1 MVATRDTGVLSVNC
15 FTTLLDSLYQ
25 AIRYPNRSKTENWHT
40 RTRDYCGYL
49 YNVSAIKRGKKKQ
62 YFTAV
67 LMEENESRTIMVFQT
82 LLQERFVMA
91 ERKRTPVKL
100 EKVVLQPNYKLS
112 TKFTEI
118 SRFSILEDLPFKYN
132 SGINVRVED
141 MSLNLAAHNVDKKNA
156 ETIKVNVT
164 VEVIQRLQDSHC
176 VTRAQKRLP
185 MVKYLVGDMDGNQ
198 TTLATLVVWNHEHTV
213 EEGKWYRVTNVSVG
227 RSRNQITINTTPDST
242 LANVPSGG
250 KCNVPPGMIDCQEFK
265 GKIIG
270 HLLSEEH
277 TCPQGHPLERV
288 NPCGRSV
295 TCEKCPMTY
304 ISSSVK
310 NIFRGNLS
318 IQSDVD
324 SLIREFHVEDR
335 VIRKVLWEDLKSVK
349 EVEDALVA
357 LPPVTITVLSGN
369 VLSIAA
375 LTQDVATQKSAAHIA
390 WTEGV

>member
-1 MVATRDTGVLSVNC
+1 
-15 FTTLLDSLYQ
+15 
-25 AIRYPNRSKTENWHT
+25 
-40 RTRDYCGYL
+40 
-49 YNVSAIKRGKKKQ
+49 
-62 YFTAV
+62 
-67 LMEENESRTIMVFQT
+67 
-82 LLQERFVMA
+82 
-91 ERKRTPVKL
+91 
-100 EKVVLQPNYKLS
+100 
-112 TKFTEI
+112 
-118 SRFSILEDLPFKYN
+118 
-132 SGINVRVED
+132 

>member
-1 MVATRDTGVLSVNC
+1 MAKEFMCEKKIFLIEALSGNAS
-15 FTTLLDSLYQ
+15 FILQYTQTEKLLTDREYRNIHGLVQSQ
-25 AIRYPNRSKTENWHT
+25 N
-40 RTRDYCGYL
+40 
-49 YNVSAIKRGKKKQ
+49 
-62 YFTAV
+62 
-67 LMEENESRTIMVFQT
+67 
-82 LLQERFVMA
+82 QERIVIDLIDLLSQKGEDFCCGFLDLLKSP
-91 ERKRTPVKL
+91 EIVKTM
-100 EKVVLQPNYKLS
+100 PKL
-112 TKFTEI
+112 
-118 SRFSILEDLPFKYN
+118 R
-132 SGINVRVED
+132 
-141 MSLNLAAHNVDKKNA
+141 
-156 ETIKVNVT
+156 
-164 VEVIQRLQDSHC
+164 
-176 VTRAQKRLP
+176 
-185 MVKYLVGDMDGNQ
+185 DMDWDTRSLAPSSTQ
-198 TTLATLVVWNHEHTV
+198 TN
-213 EEGKWYRVTNVSVG
+213 
-227 RSRNQITINTTPDST
+227 ST